1 MLGEAPARTPP
12 VCEARDPVLAGGPGR
27 RDRAA
32 KIEFTQEYV
41 HDLGVL
47 PVVLRVKPAADSC

>member
-1 MLGEAPARTPP
+1 MLGEAPARAGP
-12 VCEARDPVLAGGPGR
+12 VCEARDPLRASGPGR

-32 KIEFTQEYV
+32 QIEFPQGYV

-47 PVVLRVKPAADSC
+47 PVVLRVNPAADSC